1 MTMTMNQNDAKLM
14 LIFCQ
19 NVFVFCLNF
28 FLITVVF
35 SSYFLL
41 ANVQLANYYK
51 MYAILACLLILHLY
65 ISFQFRLAIS

>member
-41 ANVQLANYYK
+41 FLLFYYK

>member
-1 MTMTMNQNDAKLM
+1 MTMNQNDAKLM

-41 ANVQLANYYK
+41 FYYK

>member
-14 LIFCQ
+14 LTFCQ

-65 ISFQFRLAIS
+65 ISFQFRLTIS